1 MLDRFKHVP
10 LYIQLKDELI
20 DNIKN
25 ETWKV
30 DAQIPT
36 EKSLMEEY
44 NLGRATVREAI
55 SLLVHEGYL
64 YKKQGIGTFVAR
76 KQPCLGFE
84 PIISLAYSLNAKG
97 IEQKNI
103 ILEQKIITPDKK
115 LSSLLKWKNKQ
126 RCFYMKRVRYAEN
139 IPVALEYSYFS
150 DKFYEAAK
158 DFDLTGSIAKIIVEE
173 LKVTICRV
181 DQSIVLRVPTDEE
194 RALLKLDESIK
205 VLSMDRWIFI
215 EGSEDPY
222 YYLNFIVPENI
233 YSFPIEIL

>member
-25 ETWKV
+25 ENWKV
-30 DAQIPT
+30 DTQIPT
-36 EKSLMEEY
+36 EKSLMEKY

-76 KQPCLGFE
+76 KQPSLGFE

-97 IEQKNI
+97 IEQKNL
-103 ILEQKIITPDKK
+103 ILDQKIISPDKK
-115 LSSLLKWKNKQ
+115 LLSLLKWKTKLP
-126 RCFYMKRVRYAEN
+126 CFYMKRVRYAEN
-139 IPVALEYSYFS
+139 MPVALEYSYFS
-150 DKFYEAAK
+150 DKFYEEAK
-158 DFDLTGSIAKIIVEE
+158 DLDLTGSIAKIIVEE

-181 DQSIVLRVPTDEE
+181 DQSIVVRVPSEEE
-194 RALLKLDESIK
+194 RSLLKLDKDIK
-205 VLSMDRWIFI
+205 VLSMDRWIFT
-215 EGSEDPY
+215 EGSENPY

>member
-25 ETWKV
+25 ENWKV

-76 KQPCLGFE
+76 KQPSLGFE

-97 IEQKNI
+97 IEQKNL
-103 ILEQKIITPDKK
+103 ILDQKIISPDKK
-115 LSSLLKWKNKQ
+115 LLSLLKWKTKLP
-126 RCFYMKRVRYAEN
+126 CFYMKRVRYAEN
-139 IPVALEYSYFS
+139 MPVALEYSYFS
-150 DKFYEAAK
+150 DKFYEEAK
-158 DFDLTGSIAKIIVEE
+158 NLDLTGSIAKIIVEE

-181 DQSIVLRVPTDEE
+181 DQSIVLRVPSEEE
-194 RALLKLDESIK
+194 RSLLKLDKDIK

-215 EGSEDPY
+215 EGSENPY